1 MTKSKSQLRAE
12 AVERLKNY
20 DKRKHKNL
28 ARCVLGD
35 RYEDVSFEANRLM
48 LIDLLTDDAH
58 ESRGS
63 YEERLDVPV
72 SDCPYCGCKRV
83 VIHDFSDIYENPHSY
98 RVEHVDE
105 KEAFEAGCFE
115 TYYAFDSVGKAVE
128 HANMR
133 DTLTDEPTNGIE
145 GETNGIHADAPLV
158 DEPPESDA
166 ITHARWRWKY
176 RPEDGDEVVMSEYN
190 CNLLMSD
197 LDAIADMVERDYVS
211 REAYDDLRDEFVW
224 TSTFLH
230 RMGKKCG
237 TKDVPSLVAY
247 VDKLEARVEELEAID
262 RRIAETDS
270 RWEAAIRDLERMTA
284 ERDELQERVDNLCAS
299 EEIGNKLIMA
309 QLETDAEQN
318 RTIIEYAERVD
329 MLEAERDVLQRQ
341 LDTIRDMLTNNE
353 TCPNSDGTCP
363 DADRTPSI
371 EQGDDGVA
379 KLDAQARAEI
389 EDAERSRAV
398 SGDAAAEVD
407 SDTGGTEKTP
417 QEPRECGRIT
427 FTDTREMLEADVR
440 TYMFPWRVDMALDWL
455 DRQAAITERHW
466 MEICG
471 ANANANVELK
481 RQIDV
486 LEANNAQPHALIAE
500 LQAER
505 DKLEAELNRTCTL
518 AYDGKWLICSNCG
531 ESLQW
536 FGVRTIYKECTQE
549 RALGVE
555 GVRFCPFCGA
565 RIEGGD
571 GE

>member
-63 YEERLDVPV
+63 YEERLHDVPV

-83 VIHDFSDIYENPHSY
+83 VIHDYSDMYEEPHSY
-98 RVEHVDE
+98 RVEHMDE

-115 TYYAFDSVGKAVE
+115 SYYSFDSAKEAVE
-128 HANMR
+128 HANMH
-133 DTLTDEPTNGIE
+133 DMLIDEPTNGIE
-145 GETNGIHADAPLV
+145 GETNGIADGSPLV

-166 ITHARWRWKY
+166 IAHARWRWKY
-176 RPEDGDEVVMSEYN
+176 RHEDGDEVVMSEYN

-211 REAYDDLRDEFVW
+211 REAYEDLREEFTW
-224 TSTFLH
+224 ETTFLH

-247 VDKLEARVEELEAID
+247 VDKLEA
-262 RRIAETDS
+262 
-270 RWEAAIRDLERMTA
+270 
-284 ERDELQERVDNLCAS
+284 ERDELQ
-299 EEIGNKLIMA
+299 
-309 QLETDAEQN
+309 
-318 RTIIEYAERVD
+318 
-329 MLEAERDVLQRQ
+329 RQ
-341 LDTIRDMLTNNE
+341 L
-353 TCPNSDGTCP
+353 GTMP
-363 DADRTPSI
+363 APY
-371 EQGDDGVA
+371 GN
-379 KLDAQARAEI
+379 LDAQSRAEI

-407 SDTGGTEKTP
+407 SGTGGTEKTP

-440 TYMFPWRVDMALDWL
+440 KWFADEYYDDYYSEEDMNLVVSKWL
-455 DRQAAITERHW
+455 DRQAAITTQECTDVYESGCEACRRAQKR
-466 MEICG
+466 EI
-471 ANANANVELK
+471 AELK
-481 RQIDV
+481 RQLDTMRDV
-486 LEANNAQPHALIAE
+486 AREFRDERAALQEKVDALEVEKRECMEDCANRVSAALV
-500 LQAER
+500 ER
-505 DKLEAELNRTCTL
+505 DRYREKLGRAIDAAHE
-518 AYDGKWLICSNCG
+518 I
-531 ESLQW
+531 
-536 FGVRTIYKECTQE
+536 VRIMEDE
-549 RALGVE
+549 R
-555 GVRFCPFCGA
+555 
-565 RIEGGD
+565 
-571 GE
+571 